1 MSMHFNRQKCHGI
14 LIVKMIY
21 MYYLF
26 IFWHTI
32 QVLVEDGSTNRM
44 MESINLFG
52 QMCDHPCFTETN
64 MILFLNK
71 KDLFADK
78 LKIRPLTVTF
88 PDYTGPNRYKGNY
101 FHK

>member
-1 MSMHFNRQKCHGI
+1 MII
-14 LIVKMIY
+14 LF
-21 MYYLF
+21 L
-26 IFWHTI
+26 TQ